1 MQVYPTTVSPT
12 LRLVRD
18 EDTPDYDGE
27 PIKRA
32 PFTMMDTESHDYVAA
47 NMGSHTYSVFAY
59 LCRRINAKTGECHPS
74 VATIAESTAMSARQ
88 VRYSLAELEQA
99 GFVTRET
106 RTNAAGLTLGTAY
119 RVTVTPG
126 PARGQVV
133 QPSENGA
140 ARKRNGRGTD
150 AERTVAG
157 GAAKLY
163 VGQDENKTDSLR
175 SSLSPHETF
184 DPVPDFDRFWIQ
196 YPRHE
201 KRADAVK
208 AWSKVA
214 TSPDRVNDILAGL
227 ARLAVDYEQR
237 EKRYIPQPTSW
248 LNGERWT
255 DDPMPA
261 DRTRTNGSAGGK
273 TNFSERANTLA
284 DYARR
289 LEAEGL

>member
-18 EDTPDYDGE
+18 EDAPTYDGE
-27 PIKRA
+27 PIKRP
-32 PFTMMDTESHDYVAA
+32 PFTMIDTESHDYVAA

-106 RTNAAGLTLGTAY
+106 RTNAVGLTLGMAY
-119 RVTVTPG
+119 RVTVSLG

-133 QPSENGA
+133 QPIENGA
-140 ARKRNGRGTD
+140 ARKRNARGTD

-163 VGQDENKTDSLR
+163 VEQDVELEEPNGSLAAPTKSRRKGAETDM
-175 SSLSPHETF
+175 PK
-184 DPVPDFDRFWIQ
+184 DFAPTPEGVTWAKEKYGYSDADLADRLDRMQ
-196 YPRHE
+196 TY
-201 KRADAVK
+201 
-208 AWSKVA
+208 VA
-214 TSPDRVNDILAGL
+214 QHG
-227 ARLAVDYEQR
+227 
-237 EKRYIPQPTSW
+237 KRYVNWQAAWKTFMRPKEWEAPSLTKP
-248 LNGERWT
+248 GET
-255 DDPMPA
+255 VEDQQ
-261 DRTRTNGSAGGK
+261 
-273 TNFSERANTLA
+273 
-284 DYARR
+284 RR
-289 LEAEGL
+289 RFMESLGV